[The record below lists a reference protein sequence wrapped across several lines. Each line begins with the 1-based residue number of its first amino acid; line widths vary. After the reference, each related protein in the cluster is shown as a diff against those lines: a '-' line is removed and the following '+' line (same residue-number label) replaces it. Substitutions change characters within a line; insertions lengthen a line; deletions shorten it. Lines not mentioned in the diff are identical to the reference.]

1 MWTLSAVGYRRL
13 GAAGSAAAA
22 VGGVAAGRL
31 PARDPWG
38 IWVPHGSATTVAAAV
53 LAYIGLTLLVVAWW
67 RYGRLVAR
75 GAAGG
80 VREMVV
86 TLVWWTAP
94 LVLAPPLHSADVYS
108 YIAQG
113 AMVVE
118 GHDVYT
124 YGPSVLGPDELGADA
139 AASGGAHW
147 TDTPAPYGPVFLVL
161 AKWVVLATG
170 GQVVPAVFGMR
181 LVALAALALIVGAT
195 LHLARARGASETGAL
210 WLGALNPLLLIHVVG
225 GMHNDGLMIGLM
237 LTGVVC
243 ALRGRWILGSA
254 VVSLAMTVKSPAAVA
269 LLFIGAIV
277 VRRTSGPLP
286 WRVVKAFAVPA
297 LVAGAVA
304 AAATLLSGTGF
315 GWLRTQS
322 VAGTIHTALSASS
335 DIGLGIGEL
344 TRLLFGWDPEP
355 VKSAFQTLGLALALA
370 VIGYAALATFRSVR
384 PWRGDPPLHPVH
396 ALGVALLALVAL
408 SPMVQPW
415 YLLWGMAAISA
426 TAWNGRL
433 GRILTVLSAALVY
446 ETHPRGSTPAYG
458 FWIAGAVCVLGAV
471 LLRRQQRDERS
482 SPAVKLP
489 AMRTYGTPAGSA
501 RGDERAEVGASTDGP
516 DAEGLDSD
524 GLSADGRNADGS
536 KRTTSA
542 R

>member
-1 MWTLSAVGYRRL
+1 MGTLSAVGYRRL
-13 GAAGSAAAA
+13 GAVGSLAAA
-22 VGGVAAGRL
+22 VGGTAAGRL

-53 LAYIGLTLLVVAWW
+53 LAYLGLTLLVVSWW

-80 VREMVV
+80 VRGTLV
-86 TLVWWTAP
+86 TLVWWAAP

-124 YGPSVLGPDELGADA
+124 SGPSVLGPDELGADA
-139 AASGGAHW
+139 AASSGAHW

-161 AKWVVLATG
+161 AKWVVLATDG
-170 GQVVPAVFGMR
+170 RIVPAVLGMR
-181 LVALAALALIVGAT
+181 IVALAALALIVWST
-195 LHLARARGASETGAL
+195 LRIARACGASETGAL

-225 GMHNDGLMIGLM
+225 GMHNDGLMIGIM
-237 LTGVVC
+237 LAGVVC
-243 ALRGRWILGSA
+243 ALRGRWVLGSA
-254 VVSLAMTVKSPAAVA
+254 VVALAMMVKSPAAVA

-277 VRRTSGPLP
+277 VRRTSGPLA

-304 AAATLLSGTGF
+304 VVTTLLSGTGF

-322 VAGTIHTALSASS
+322 VAGSIHTALSLSS
-335 DIGLGIGEL
+335 DIGLGAGEL
-344 TRLLFGWDPEP
+344 TRLLFGWDPQP
-355 VKSAFQTLGLALALA
+355 VKRAFQLAGLVLALA
-370 VIGYAALATFRSVR
+370 VIGYAALATFRTVR
-384 PWRGDPPLHPVH
+384 PWRGGRPPHARPHAPLHPVH
-396 ALGVALLALVAL
+396 GLGAALLALVVL

-433 GRILTVLSAALVY
+433 GRVLAVLSAALVY
-446 ETHPRGSTPAYG
+446 ETHPNGSTPGYG
-458 FWIAGAVCVLGAV
+458 FAMAGAVCVLGAV
-471 LLRRQQRDERS
+471 LLRGEDRQRRAAVAAGSTERS
-482 SPAVKLP
+482 VIP
-489 AMRTYGTPAGSA
+489 SA
-501 RGDERAEVGASTDGP
+501 RRPSAPADLPPARTEKTASTSG
-516 DAEGLDSD
+516 
-524 GLSADGRNADGS
+524 
-536 KRTTSA
+536 
-542 R
+542 

>member
-1 MWTLSAVGYRRL
+1 MGTLSAVGYRRL
-13 GAAGSAAAA
+13 GAVGSVAVA
-22 VGGVAAGRL
+22 VGGIAAGRL

-38 IWVPHGSATTVAAAV
+38 TWVPHGSATTVAAAV
-53 LAYIGLTLLVVAWW
+53 LAYLGLTLLVVSWW

-80 VREMVV
+80 VRETLV
-86 TLVWWTAP
+86 TLVWWAAP

-124 YGPSVLGPDELGADA
+124 SGPSVLGPDELGADA
-139 AASGGAHW
+139 AASSGRHW

-170 GQVVPAVFGMR
+170 GQIVPAVLGMR
-181 LVALAALALIVGAT
+181 LIALAALALTVWAT
-195 LHLARARGASETGAL
+195 LGIARAHGASESGAL

-225 GMHNDGLMIGLM
+225 GMHNDGLMIALM

-243 ALRGRWILGSA
+243 ALRGRWVLGSA
-254 VVSLAMTVKSPAAVA
+254 VVALAMMVKSPAAVA
-269 LLFIGAIV
+269 LLFIGALV

-286 WRVVKAFAVPA
+286 RRVVKAFAVPA

-304 AAATLLSGTGF
+304 VATTLLSGTGF

-335 DIGLGIGEL
+335 DIGLGAGEL
-344 TRLLFGWDPEP
+344 THLLFGWNPQP
-355 VKSAFQTLGLALALA
+355 VKRAFQTLGLALALA
-370 VIGYAALATFRSVR
+370 AIGYAALATFRRVR
-384 PWRGDPPLHPVH
+384 PWRRTPPLHPVH

-415 YLLWGMAAISA
+415 YFLWGMAAVSA

-433 GRILTVLSAALVY
+433 GRVLTVLSAALVY
-446 ETHPRGSTPAYG
+446 ETHPSGSTPWYG
-458 FWIAGAVCVLGAV
+458 FYIAGGVCVLGAV
-471 LLRRQQRDERS
+471 LLWRERRADPP
-482 SPAVKLP
+482 SPAAGVRRTAGP
-489 AMRTYGTPAGSA
+489 ASGSVRQPSA
-501 RGDERAEVGASTDGP
+501 AVGRLSTRA
-516 DAEGLDSD
+516 
-524 GLSADGRNADGS
+524 SADGA